1 MHSRGRYRARVLSLA
16 ALLSAPELFA
26 RADTPPGFT
35 RPAGRA
41 LALPCLAC
49 HGSAHAGAIPEIR
62 GVEAERLVARMREYR
77 DVLKQSVM
85 HRIARG
91 YSDED
96 YTRLAEYFK
105 NLRKDPR

>member
-1 MHSRGRYRARVLSLA
+1 MHSRRRCRSRALSLT
-16 ALLSAPELFA
+16 ALLFAPALFA
-26 RADTPPGFT
+26 LAEPPPGFT
-35 RPAGRA
+35 RPEGRA

-62 GVEAERLVARMREYR
+62 GVEAERLVARLREYR

-85 HRIARG
+85 HWIARG

-105 NLRKDPR
+105 NLSKDPR